1 VSKKK
6 SPRGSTMMQWALPYE
21 KKVQKEARIRRKQLL
36 WVEYGLI
43 TRPTPYV
50 EYVPP
55 TPEIP
60 LMKGKP
66 KHAMDRLIAF
76 LQNPSC

>member
-1 VSKKK
+1 
-6 SPRGSTMMQWALPYE
+6 MLWAKGLE
-21 KKVQKEARIRRKQLL
+21 RKVQKAAKQVRREIL
-36 WVEYGLI
+36 WIEYGLI
-43 TRPTPYV
+43 LRPTPYV